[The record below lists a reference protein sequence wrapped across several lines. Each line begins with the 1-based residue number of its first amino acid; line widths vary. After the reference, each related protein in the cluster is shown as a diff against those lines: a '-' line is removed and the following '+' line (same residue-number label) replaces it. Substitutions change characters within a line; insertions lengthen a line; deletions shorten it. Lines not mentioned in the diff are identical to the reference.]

1 MTIEIQG
8 DHIWATYD
16 GSEKMMILRNKH
28 RGLIGYSYLVVD
40 SRPDLSFRILGD
52 PRDF

>member
-16 GSEKMMILRNKH
+16 GSEKMMILRSKCC
-28 RGLIGYSYLVVD
+28 GPIGCSYLVVD